1 MDNNDSCGSHG
12 TAYRK
17 NKTFEECK
25 EMALLNSNLLSS
37 EINEQ
42 GEIAWSRVFTVAN
55 NDELVYKL
63 TLKYLRQRGF
73 DIGNNKTPRVKLLV
87 E

>member
-1 MDNNDSCGSHG
+1 MDNKNYCDSHG

-17 NKTFEECK
+17 NKSFEECK

-37 EINEQ
+37 EIKDQ
-42 GEIAWSRVFTVAN
+42 GEVSWTRVLTVAN

-73 DIGNNKTPRVKLLV
+73 NIGNNKSPRVK
-87 E
+87 

>member
-1 MDNNDSCGSHG
+1 MDNKNSCDSHG

-17 NKTFEECK
+17 NKSFEECK

-37 EINEQ
+37 EIKDQ
-42 GEIAWSRVFTVAN
+42 GEVSWIRVLTVAN

-73 DIGNNKTPRVKLLV
+73 NIGNNKTPRVK
-87 E
+87 

>member
-1 MDNNDSCGSHG
+1 MDNKDSCGSHG
-12 TAYRK
+12 TTYRK

-42 GEIAWSRVFTVAN
+42 GEVAWSRILTVAN

-87 E
+87 D

>member
-1 MDNNDSCGSHG
+1 MDNKNSCDSHG

-17 NKTFEECK
+17 NKSFEECK

-37 EINEQ
+37 EIKDQ
-42 GEIAWSRVFTVAN
+42 GEVSWTRVLTVAN

-73 DIGNNKTPRVKLLV
+73 DIGNNKIPRVK
-87 E
+87 

>member
-1 MDNNDSCGSHG
+1 MDNKDSCGSHG

-42 GEIAWSRVFTVAN
+42 GEVAWSRVLTVAN

-63 TLKYLRQRGF
+63 TLKYLRQIGF